1 MRISEKAIRTL
12 CKKIFHKLGVKEED
26 AETITDVLVEA
37 DLRGI
42 SSHGVARLKRYVDGI
57 KKGKMNPKPRMEI
70 KKENAV
76 MALVDADNALGQIA
90 GRFGMEMAIEKAKNA
105 GFGIVSV
112 SHSNHFGIA
121 GYYSM
126 MALKYDFIGISMTN
140 TAPLVVPTF
149 GKDMILGTNPLSI
162 AVPANNQLPVVL
174 DMATSVI
181 TRGKLEIYKRMGKD
195 IPEGW
200 AVGIDGKA
208 ETSPSMLLKNF
219 LEKRGGGILPLGGE
233 GETFGGHKG
242 YGLSFIV
249 DILTGVLSGS
259 AFGKHTYES
268 RYPNLG
274 HLFCAL
280 DISCFRNAE
289 EFKEDMDRYIQ
300 ELKSSKKASG
310 EKRIYVH
317 GEKEFENK
325 EKNQKEGIFLDEKTD
340 RMIKEIS
347 QEVLGVS

>member
-12 CKKIFHKLGVKEED
+12 CKKVFCKLGIKEED

-57 KKGKMNPKPRMEI
+57 KEGKMNPKPRMKI

-90 GRFGMEMAIEKAKNA
+90 GRFGMEKAIEKAKDV

-140 TAPLVVPTF
+140 SAPLVVPTF

-162 AVPANNQLPVVL
+162 AVPTNNQLPVVL
-174 DMATSVI
+174 DMATSVV
-181 TRGKLEIYKRMGKD
+181 TRGKLEVYARMGKD

-200 AVGIDGKA
+200 GVGIDGKA
-208 ETSPSMLLKNF
+208 ETDPSILLKNF

-233 GETFGGHKG
+233 GEIFGGHKG

-280 DISCFRNAE
+280 DISCFRNAA
-289 EFKEDMDRYIQ
+289 EFKEDMDKYIQ
-300 ELKSSKKASG
+300 ELKSSKKARG
-310 EKRIYVH
+310 EKRIYLH
-317 GEKEFENK
+317 GEKEFENR
-325 EKNQKEGIFLDEKTD
+325 EKNQEEGIFLDEKTD

-347 QEVLGVS
+347 REILGVS